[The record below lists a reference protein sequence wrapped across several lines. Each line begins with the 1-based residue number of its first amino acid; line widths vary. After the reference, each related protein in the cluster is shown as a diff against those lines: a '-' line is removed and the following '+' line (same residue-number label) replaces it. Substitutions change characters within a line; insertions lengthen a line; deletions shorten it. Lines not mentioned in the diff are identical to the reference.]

1 MKTQKFQPVQIALH
15 WFIFLLV
22 IVVYISALLRDNA
35 DEPLRSILARAALQ
49 LRYRCRYTD
58 DCPAGRQN
66 KAPRTGYYSQT
77 VTDDNRL
84 IPSGAPDNLC
94 DIYFVT
100 GTRFQY

>member
-35 DEPLRSILARAALQ
+35 DEPLKYFGQAALQ